1 MSIRQQFLQH
11 VAQTSEKPIGI
22 EPAFAKGVYITDVQG
37 KKYIDAI
44 SGFSV
49 NNIGHGNEEVLQ
61 AIHNQSQQYMHLI
74 VYGEYIQQP
83 QVAYAKALT
92 NALPKILDCVYFTN
106 SGTEATEGALKLSK
120 RVTGKTKIICANNA
134 YHGSTQGA
142 LSVMGGNYWQE
153 AYRPLLPDVY
163 RFDINTQEFINAI
176 DNQTACVIIEPIQ
189 AEAGVVACNKDWLL
203 QVRERCNKFCC
214 LLIFDEIQ
222 SGFGRT
228 GSLFAFEQFEIVPDI
243 LLLGKALGGGMPM
256 GAFVANNNLMK
267 TLTYNPVLGHI
278 TTFGG
283 HPVSCAG
290 GLAAFKVL
298 LKNNY
303 IADIKSKQ
311 EFVLSKLIHPSIK
324 KINSVGLWF
333 AVELACKEAIIKA
346 ATNCIQNG
354 VITDWFL
361 FNEKCLRL
369 APPLTISYEEL
380 EEMIEGVLKSLE
392 E

>member
-1 MSIRQQFLQH
+1 MSIRNQFLQH
-11 VAQTSEKPIGI
+11 LAQTSNKPIGI
-22 EPAFAKGVYITDVQG
+22 EPAHAKGVYITDVNH

-61 AIHNQSQQYMHLI
+61 AIQKQAQQYMHLI

-83 QVAYAKALT
+83 QVAYAKGLA
-92 NALPKILDCVYFTN
+92 NVLPESLNCVYFTN

-120 RVTGKTKIICANNA
+120 RITNRSKIISATNA

-142 LSVMGGNYWQE
+142 LSVMGGDYWQQ
-153 AYRPLLPDVY
+153 AYRPLLPNVFRY
-163 RFDINTQEFINAI
+163 NINATEFLNAI
-176 DNQTACVIIEPIQ
+176 DAQTACVIIEPVQ
-189 AEAGVVACNKDWLL
+189 AEAGIIPCNKEWLQ
-203 QVRERCNKFCC
+203 QVRERCDKYCC

-228 GSLFAFEQFEIVPDI
+228 GSLFAFEQMQVVPDI
-243 LLLGKALGGGMPM
+243 LLLGKALGGGMPL
-256 GAFVANNNLMK
+256 GAFVANYKLMQ

-283 HPVSCAG
+283 HPVSCAA
-290 GLAAFKVL
+290 GLAAFNVL
-298 LKNNY
+298 QKSGWINE
-303 IADIKSKQ
+303 IAAKQ
-311 EFVLSKLIHPSIK
+311 KFVLQQLQHSSIQ
-324 KINSVGLWF
+324 KINSYGLWF
-333 AVELACKEAIIKA
+333 AVELTSKEATIKA
-346 ATNCIQNG
+346 AVNCVQNG

-369 APPLTISYEEL
+369 APPLSINYDEL
-380 EEMIEGVLKSLE
+380 TEMIQIVLKSLE
-392 E
+392 

>member
-1 MSIRQQFLQH
+1 MSVRQQFLQH

-61 AIHNQSQQYMHLI
+61 AIQQQAQQYMHLI

-92 NALPKILDCVYFTN
+92 MALPESLNCVYFTN

-120 RVTGKTKIICANNA
+120 RVTGKSKIISANKA

-142 LSVMGGNYWQE
+142 LSVMGGNYWQQ
-153 AYRPLLPDVY
+153 AYRPLLPNVFRY
-163 RFDINTQEFINAI
+163 DINTDEFLNAI
-176 DNQTACVIIEPIQ
+176 DAQTACVIIEPVQ
-189 AEAGVVACNKDWLL
+189 AEAGIVPCNKEWLQ
-203 QVRERCNKFCC
+203 QVRERCDTYCC

-228 GSLFAFEQFEIVPDI
+228 GSLFAFEQFEVIPDI
-243 LLLGKALGGGMPM
+243 LLLGKALGGGMPL
-256 GAFVANNNLMK
+256 GAFVAHNNLMK

-283 HPVSCAG
+283 HPVSCAA
-290 GLAAFKVL
+290 GLAAFNVL
-298 LKNNY
+298 LKNNF
-303 IADIKSKQ
+303 ISQVKAKQ
-311 EFVLSKLIHPSIK
+311 EFVLSKLIHPNLK
-324 KINSVGLWF
+324 KINTYGLWF
-333 AVELACKEAIIKA
+333 AVELESQEATVKA
-346 ATNCIQNG
+346 AANCIENG

-361 FNEKCLRL
+361 FNDTCLRL
-369 APPLTISYEEL
+369 APPLSISFDEL
-380 EEMIEGVLKSLE
+380 QQMVDGVLKSL
-392 E
+392 